1 MSEKKSFIS
10 RLSKA
15 FLREPNSVAELK
27 DCLTHAREKGLLD
40 FDAASMIEGVIR
52 VSDLTVDDVIV
63 PRHQMVMLD
72 AELSVRDALPVIAD
86 SAHSRLPV
94 FDNTTEKVIGIILAK
109 DLLQYTPDL
118 DHAPPIREI
127 AREATFIPDSKRLN
141 ILLRE
146 FRLKQ
151 NHMAIVIDEYG
162 KVEGLVT
169 IEDVL
174 EQIVGD
180 IEDEYDV
187 PDHDRIFIQQI
198 DTHVAEV
205 DALTPID
212 LFNDF
217 FETNFSNEHCDT
229 IGGLVLQTIGYL
241 PKPGETTQLD
251 DLEVT
256 ILKATDRG
264 IQQLRIYRRLTN

>member
-1 MSEKKSFIS
+1 MSESISLLS

-15 FLREPNSVAELK
+15 LLREPNSVAELQ
-27 DCLTHAREKGLLD
+27 DCLMHAREKGLLD
-40 FDAASMIEGVIR
+40 IDAASMIEGVIR
-52 VSDLTVDDVIV
+52 VSDLTVDDVMV

-72 AELSVRDALPVIAD
+72 AEISVRDALPIIAD

-94 FDNTTEKVIGIILAK
+94 FDNATEKVVGVILAK

-127 AREATFIPDSKRLN
+127 SREATFIPDSKRLN

-162 KVEGLVT
+162 KVDGLVT

-187 PDHDRIFIQQI
+187 PDNEHLYIKQI
-198 DTHVAEV
+198 DTHIAEV
-205 DALTPID
+205 DALTSID
-212 LFNDF
+212 NFNAF
-217 FETNFSNEHCDT
+217 FETNLSDEDCDT
-229 IGGLVLQTIGYL
+229 IGGLMLQQFGHL
-241 PKPGETTQLD
+241 PKLGETARLEDLD
-251 DLEVT
+251 ITVLE
-256 ILKATDRG
+256 ASDRG
-264 IQQLRIYRRLTN
+264 IKRLRIYRRGA